1 MAKHRTFSPE
11 FKAQVV
17 LELLS
22 GTQSSAELC
31 RQHRLSAQLLA
42 QWKAAFLEPAALVFM
57 SAEQRSQEAA
67 RIAELERLVG
77 RLTLE
82 GESLKKLPASC
93 RHSPTATAGRE
104 RAGTAAVSGAAG
116 LSHAGLCPQ

>member
-1 MAKHRTFSPE
+1 MSKRRSFSAE

-22 GTQSSAELC
+22 GRKSSAEMC
-31 RQHRLSAQLLA
+31 RQHRLSPQLLA
-42 QWKAAFLEPAALVFM
+42 QWKTAFLERAAVVFM
-57 SAEQRSQEAA
+57 SEEQRSQEAA

-82 GESLKKLPASC
+82 AEVLKK
-93 RHSPTATAGRE
+93 ATAIWQTAPNGNGRW
-104 RAGTAAVSGAAG
+104 
-116 LSHAGLCPQ
+116 

>member
-1 MAKHRTFSPE
+1 MSKHRSFSPE

-22 GTQSSAELC
+22 GMKSNTDLC
-31 RQHRLSAQLLA
+31 RQYQISSQLLA
-42 QWKAAFLEPAALVFM
+42 QWKATFLERAAILFT
-57 SAEQRSQEAA
+57 SAEQRSQETA

-82 GESLKKLPASC
+82 AEVLKK
-93 RHSPTATAGRE
+93 ATTILQTVPNGNGR
-104 RAGTAAVSGAAG
+104 
-116 LSHAGLCPQ
+116 P